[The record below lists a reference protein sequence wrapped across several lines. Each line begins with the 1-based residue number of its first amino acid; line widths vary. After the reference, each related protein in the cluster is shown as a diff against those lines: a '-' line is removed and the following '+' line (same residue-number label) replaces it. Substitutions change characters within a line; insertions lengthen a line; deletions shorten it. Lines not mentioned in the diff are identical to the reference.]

1 MEREMPSIL
10 KNVLTKNKV
19 VGITLQ
25 KKNPNFNMSKVLKR
39 NFTKKDI

>member
-19 VGITLQ
+19 VGITLPKKPPILTCQ
-25 KKNPNFNMSKVLKR
+25 KC
-39 NFTKKDI
+39 